1 MKILTLSCGEK
12 VMLDDEDYEK
22 IPKTGWYLVNTENR
36 NSKTVYVQH
45 DKYSRLH
52 RYIMNVQDPNIIIDH
67 IDRNGLNNQKINL
80 RKTTCSINKRNQS
93 TMKNNKFNFNG
104 ISYEKTPNSKGK
116 LRVRWSINEYEDY
129 NKYKRKAKIQK
140 SKSFALSKFS
150 SIDEALKTAI
160 LFRIKKMKEFD
171 YILDERSTTIERKL
185 LENDYNSLEEL
196 LEINYSNI
204 FE

>member
-22 IPKTGWYLVNTENR
+22 IPKTGWYLVNAENR

-45 DKYSRLH
+45 DKYGRLH
-52 RYIMNVQDPNIIIDH
+52 RYIMNVQDPNIIINH

-104 ISYEKTPNSKGK
+104 ISYEKTPNSKGR

-150 SIDEALKTAI
+150 SIDEALKAAI
-160 LFRIKKMKEFD
+160 LFRIQKMKEFD